1 MKTACFIPIK
11 QNSERVPAKNFRRV
25 GGVPLYQAIITKAIA
40 AGCFDR
46 VFVDSNSEEVAEFAR
61 ANGASFIPRKPELA
75 LPTANGNDLLN
86 HHAEVEPGFDYYFQ
100 LFATAPLLKIESIQ
114 GAVTALHESAKHDS
128 VFTTIEHHSLMWR
141 AGMPFSYQPYL
152 LPRSQDLLPVI
163 EETTALYGITRAS
176 LLKYRCRI
184 GANPH
189 FYPVSRV
196 EAIDLD
202 TEDDFIYLDW
212 LISTGRA
219 SLLPESNL
227 KVLQLRSACAA

>member
-1 MKTACFIPIK
+1 MTFPFVTDAYSGYSPRTF
-11 QNSERVPAKNFRRV
+11 PAKIFPVRACTDKAYSEAFESAVSTTVFGHNNE
-25 GGVPLYQAIITKAIA
+25 GVP
-40 AGCFDR
+40 
-46 VFVDSNSEEVAEFAR
+46 EVNR
-61 ANGASFIPRKPELA
+61 AVRAKVIPRKPELA
-75 LPTANGNDLLN
+75 LATANGNDLLN
-86 HHAEVEPGFDYYFQ
+86 YHAEVEPVFDFYFQ

-114 GAVTALHESAKHDS
+114 GAVSALHESTKHDS

-141 AGMPFSYQPYL
+141 AGMPFSYQPYV

-189 FYPVSRV
+189 FYPVSRI

-212 LISTGRA
+212 LVSTGRA
-219 SLLPESNL
+219 ALLPESNL
-227 KVLQLRSACAA
+227 KVLQLGSACAA